1 MKSIKNNSQRGQA
14 LVLVAL
20 AIIGMLA
27 MLALVLDGG
36 TTFMNRRAMQ
46 NAADAGALA
55 GARQLCM
62 THSEGDAVFVANQY
76 ATYWNSAQAATVNAD
91 LDARTVVV
99 TATREVNTFFA
110 HFIGQNRIKAQAV
123 AEASCINATVG
134 KGVLPVAWICRAPIR
149 PNEPGD
155 PQDCEAD
162 YLTETQLENYKA
174 HPLKDD
180 GTIWPEL
187 YIIMDDVSVPNDLD
201 AICQPEGNLVCDL
214 DGDGEDDLMSMGGRS
229 WLDLSGG
236 GGGASELV
244 DWINGEN
251 VPDVGAHYWLTGQSG
266 TANSV
271 FQAVG
276 DHVGEIVIIP
286 IFDEICDSDDV
297 VNECDWHEGNPQ
309 DVDQTGAGGG
319 LNFHIISFSLFYISC
334 VNAPGVPG
342 QECPGHRYAREIAGT
357 FNNIPGT
364 NVKNPKTIEGYFI
377 KGNVEGLGGD
387 PSNPGGIDTGAYVFY
402 LTR

>member
-1 MKSIKNNSQRGQA
+1 MRVINTHTQRGQA

-27 MLALVLDGG
+27 MLALVHDGG

-55 GARQLCM
+55 GARQLCI
-62 THSEGDAVFVANQY
+62 TRSETDAEFVAHQY
-76 ATYWNSAQAATVNAD
+76 ATYWNSAQAADEVAD
-91 LDARTVVV
+91 IDARTVVV
-99 TATREVNTFFA
+99 TATRQVNTFFA
-110 HFIGQNRIKAQAV
+110 HFIDRDFIRAQAV
-123 AEASCINATVG
+123 AEASCINATSG
-134 KGVLPVAWICRAPIR
+134 EGVLPIAWICRPPIR
-149 PNEPGD
+149 PNDPED
-155 PQDCEAD
+155 PQTCEGD
-162 YLTETQLENYKA
+162 YITEHDLEVILDNDISPDIY
-174 HPLKDD
+174 D
-180 GTIWPEL
+180 EL
-187 YIIMDDVSVPNDLD
+187 YIIMDDVSVPNELD
-201 AICQPEGNLVCDL
+201 AVCQPEGNLVCDL
-214 DGDGEDDLMSMGGRS
+214 DGDGEDDLLSMGGRS

-251 VPDVGAHYWLTGQSG
+251 VPGVGEHYWLTGQSG

-276 DHVGEIVIIP
+276 DHVGDIVIIP
-286 IFDEICDSDDV
+286 VFDEICDSDDV
-297 VNECDWHEGNPQ
+297 VNECDWHEGDPQ

-334 VNAPGVPG
+334 VNSPGVPG
-342 QECPGHRYAREIAGT
+342 PECPGHKWARDNGIFAAMSGV
-357 FNNIPGT
+357 NAN
-364 NVKNPKTIEGYFI
+364 NPKTIEGYIFQ
-377 KGNVEGLGGD
+377 GTVEGLGGD
-387 PSNPGGIDTGAYVFY
+387 PSDPGTIDTGAYVFY